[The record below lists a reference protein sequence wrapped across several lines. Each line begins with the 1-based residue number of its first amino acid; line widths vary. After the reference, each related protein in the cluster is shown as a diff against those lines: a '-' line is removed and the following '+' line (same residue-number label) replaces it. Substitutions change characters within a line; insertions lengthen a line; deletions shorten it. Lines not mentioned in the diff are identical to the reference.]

1 MTHAVTKSS
10 SRDSVNIP
18 DPKEQ
23 EREWLPELRKTE
35 LWVAGHLVLSNHIL
49 CKDKTRLRQLA
60 RRQKID
66 CPYTTHRHPSNPL
79 PGLQPKAEGMACR
92 PYKSACWMVPVLDHP
107 DKDSQT
113 IRVMSWLLNPS
124 NSNTAALDF
133 AWCLWHSLFN
143 GVTFSAEVTFQMWS
157 GDHLIRN
164 HLKPL

>member
-10 SRDSVNIP
+10 SRDSVNTP

-23 EREWLPELRKTE
+23 EVEWLPELRETD
-35 LWVAGHLVLSNHIL
+35 LWVAGHLVISNDIL

-66 CPYTTHRHPSNPL
+66 YPYTIHLQPSNPL
-79 PGLQPKAEGMACR
+79 PGLQPKAEGMACC
-92 PYKSACWMVPVLDHP
+92 PYKSACWRVPVLDHP

-113 IRVMSWLLNPS
+113 ISHVMAHEPQQQEHCSS
-124 NSNTAALDF
+124 LDF
-133 AWCLWHSLFN
+133 AWCLWRSLFN
-143 GVTFSAEVTFQMWS
+143 GSTSSAEVTFQMWS